1 MINLQVEGK
10 TPSEKERLKNAAN
23 WVDISSLS
31 SLKIFVGILFGPIDF
46 RGSRDRIMF
55 LISILSFGLMKKKFM
70 LTGGRKSENL
80 FLEYFMEDL
89 LQFAILEK

>member
-1 MINLQVEGK
+1 
-10 TPSEKERLKNAAN
+10 
-23 WVDISSLS
+23 
-31 SLKIFVGILFGPIDF
+31 
-46 RGSRDRIMF
+46 MF
-55 LISILSFGLMKKKFM
+55 LISILLFGLMKKKFM